1 MPDNNDR
8 CSRLRELRMRI
19 SEELRILK
27 ESEREEEHDFE
38 NPVVTSD
45 IIKSL
50 QASLN
55 TIDLELQKC
64 PPEE

>member
-1 MPDNNDR
+1 MPDNDDR
-8 CSRLRELRMRI
+8 CSRLRELRARI
-19 SEELRILK
+19 AEELRILK
-27 ESEREEEHDFE
+27 ESEREEVHDFE
-38 NPVVTSD
+38 NPAVTSD

-50 QASLN
+50 QASMN

>member
-8 CSRLRELRMRI
+8 CSQLRKLRARI
-19 SEELRILK
+19 AEELRILK
-27 ESEREEEHDFE
+27 EDEREADYEFE
-38 NPVVTSD
+38 NPIMTSD

>member
-8 CSRLRELRMRI
+8 CSQLRKLHARI
-19 SEELRILK
+19 LEELRILK

-38 NPVVTSD
+38 NPIVTSE

-55 TIDLELQKC
+55 TINLELQKC